1 MAVFR
6 ILPGINRIITN
17 TQNLRKNSASIINIH
32 KEKVKSKTNKLFI
45 KDKNF
50 VFNDSLKFNKV
61 NFNYDNG
68 KKVFKDINLKI
79 NKGEIV
85 GIFGPSGS
93 GKTTFINL
101 CLGLIK
107 PTDGEIIIDNKFD
120 LFENSS
126 LWHKILGFVPQRIF
140 MKNDN
145 ITKNIAFAV
154 ENELIDEKINN
165 LIELCNLNTFV
176 ENKEKGDHF
185 FIGDDAVKFQRASPE
200 NRNSKRSL

>member
-1 MAVFR
+1 MIMV
-6 ILPGINRIITN
+6 
-17 TQNLRKNSASIINIH
+17 
-32 KEKVKSKTNKLFI
+32 
-45 KDKNF
+45 
-50 VFNDSLKFNKV
+50 
-61 NFNYDNG
+61 

-126 LWHKILGFVPQRIF
+126 FLAQNSRICT
-140 MKNDN
+140 
-145 ITKNIAFAV
+145 TKNFY
-154 ENELIDEKINN
+154 EE
-165 LIELCNLNTFV
+165 
-176 ENKEKGDHF
+176 
-185 FIGDDAVKFQRASPE
+185 
-200 NRNSKRSL
+200 

>member
-1 MAVFR
+1 M
-6 ILPGINRIITN
+6 TM
-17 TQNLRKNSASIINIH
+17 
-32 KEKVKSKTNKLFI
+32 E
-45 KDKNF
+45 
-50 VFNDSLKFNKV
+50 
-61 NFNYDNG
+61 

-85 GIFGPSGS
+85 GVFGPSGS

-107 PTDGEIIIDNKFD
+107 PSDGEIIIDNKFD
-120 LFENSS
+120 LFENSY

-154 ENELIDEKINN
+154 ENELIDEKK
-165 LIELCNLNTFV
+165 LMT
-176 ENKEKGDHF
+176 
-185 FIGDDAVKFQRASPE
+185 
-200 NRNSKRSL
+200 